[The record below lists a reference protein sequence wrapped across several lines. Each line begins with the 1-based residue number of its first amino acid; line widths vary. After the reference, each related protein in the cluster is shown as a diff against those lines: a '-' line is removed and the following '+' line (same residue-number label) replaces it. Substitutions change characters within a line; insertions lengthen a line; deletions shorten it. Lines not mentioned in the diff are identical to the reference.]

1 MKASSQKKSSKPSSE
16 LPTTDIKALTFQALS
31 TLGEP
36 DPANIT
42 KQDILSAISF
52 DKQGRMLSVG
62 DRGGRIIVFQRIEE
76 NGVMDYDYLT
86 EF

>member
-1 MKASSQKKSSKPSSE
+1 MKPNTQMNKYGHEKMQVDSKP
-16 LPTTDIKALTFQALS
+16 LNIAALS

-36 DPANIT
+36 DPSNIT
-42 KQDILSAISF
+42 KQDLLQSITF
-52 DKQGRMLSVG
+52 DKQGKFLSVG

-76 NGVMDYDYLT
+76 DGQVDYDYLT

>member
-1 MKASSQKKSSKPSSE
+1 MKDSTRQRQPDAFPSSDIPP
-16 LPTTDIKALTFQALS
+16 LPFQALS

-42 KQDILSAISF
+42 KQDILSAVAF
-52 DKQGRMLSVG
+52 DKQGEMLSVG

-76 NGVMDYDYLT
+76 NRVVDFDYLT